1 MSLPPGFLDEL
12 RNRLALSDVV
22 GRKVLWD
29 KRKSNAAKGDFWAPC
44 PFHQEKTPSFH
55 VDDRKGFYYCF
66 GCQAK
71 GDAITFVKEVENVSF
86 IEAVEILAR
95 DAGIP
100 MPSLRHDPKAAERRD
115 RLTRLADVME
125 QAVQLYGLAFR
136 SAAGQGAREYAAR
149 RGLTAETLQR
159 FEIGY
164 APDARHHQ
172 TRIFQDKG
180 VLEEAIAAGLL
191 IKPDDGGAP
200 FDRFRGR
207 LMFPIRD
214 VRGRCIAFGGRALDP
229 GAQAKYLNSP
239 ETELFHKGR
248 ILYNHA
254 AAREA
259 AGKAAGRP
267 GGKPAGL
274 IVAEGYM
281 DVIALVSAG
290 FDHAVAPLGT
300 AVTEEQLA
308 LMWRMAEEPVIALD
322 GDQAGLRAANRLVDL
337 ALPMLVPGK
346 SLRFC
351 ILPDGRDPDDLIR
364 VEGSTAMQTE
374 IESAMP
380 LVEMLWRRE
389 IGHRELNTPE
399 RWADLEVR
407 INSTIGRIRDS
418 KIRNLYSKELNE
430 RVKNL
435 RWENRRRSNVTKK
448 KETSSGAVRSTPLT
462 DTVRLTKS
470 ILRRVDSQQFQRP
483 KPMDEELER
492 LEKENRYIE
501 NLKEFQRDRYEKNIP
516 QDLKKEHAKASTK
529 YLISTVAK
537 AEGRIREGGILLIAC
552 HNPGA
557 LAPVEHALEEM
568 TVRTPE
574 FSPVRDAILVA
585 LAEGADLAETVRART
600 GLDPFELFGRLP
612 QARAH
617 PMARPGQPPERV
629 VEVLTEAIA
638 RHQAALAFEA
648 ELAEAARDLPT
659 AEGEDW
665 TWRIKQAGHQLHEAE
680 RLATADRADTGVETV
695 SEIQR
700 MLDNEVYKSK
710 KR

>member
-100 MPSLRHDPKAAERRD
+100 MPEQRHDPQAAERKD
-115 RLTRLADVME
+115 RLTRLAEVME
-125 QAVQLYGLAFR
+125 QAVQMYGLAFR
-136 SAAGQGAREYAAR
+136 AAAGQGARDYVAK
-149 RGLTAETLQR
+149 RGLSPETMKR

-172 TRIFQDKG
+172 TQIFKEKG
-180 VLEEAIAAGLL
+180 LLDEAIAAGLL
-191 IKPDDGGAP
+191 IRPDDGGGP
-200 FDRFRGR
+200 YDRFRGR

-214 VRGRCIAFGGRALDP
+214 PRGRCIAFGGRALDP
-229 GAQAKYLNSP
+229 NAQAKYLNSP

-248 ILYNHA
+248 TLYNHGP
-254 AAREA
+254 AREA
-259 AGKAAGRP
+259 AGKPAN
-267 GGKPAGL
+267 KPVGL

-281 DVIALVSAG
+281 DVIALAAAG

-300 AVTEEQLA
+300 AVTQEQLA
-308 LMWRMAEEPVIALD
+308 FMWRMADEPVIALD
-322 GDQAGLRAANRLVDL
+322 GDQAGLRAAERLVDL

-351 ILPDGRDPDDLIR
+351 ILPEGRDPDDLIR
-364 VEGSTAMQTE
+364 AEGPAAMRRVLE
-374 IESAMP
+374 AARP
-380 LVEMLWRRE
+380 LVEMLWQRE
-389 IGHRELNTPE
+389 TSVEVLDTPE
-399 RWADLEVR
+399 RRAALDQRLR
-407 INSTIGRIRDS
+407 AALGRIADTS
-418 KIRNLYSKELNE
+418 VRNHYAAEIKA
-430 RVKNL
+430 
-435 RWENRRRSNVTKK
+435 RRAKLFQVEKPARAPMRGGQAGQRQVRGQGRGFVPVRPTTHEARKSDLARSGGNG
-448 KETSSGAVRSTPLT
+448 SSARQS
-462 DTVRLTKS
+462 
-470 ILRRVDSQQFQRP
+470 
-483 KPMDEELER
+483 E
-492 LEKENRYIE
+492 
-501 NLKEFQRDRYEKNIP
+501 
-516 QDLKKEHAKASTK
+516 A
-529 YLISTVAK
+529 
-537 AEGRIREGGILLIAC
+537 RIREAGILLIAC
-552 HNPGA
+552 HNPEA
-557 LAPVEHALEEM
+557 LGPVEHALEEM
-568 TVRTPE
+568 ALRTPE
-574 FSPVRDAILVA
+574 FGPVRDAILAV
-585 LAEGADLAETVRART
+585 LAEGAELAGSDLARAVRKRT
-600 GLDPFELFGRLP
+600 GLDPFEMLGRLP

-617 PMARPGQPPERV
+617 PLARPNQAPEKV
-629 VEVLTEAIA
+629 AEVLNEAIA
-638 RHQAALAFEA
+638 RHQAALAFET
-648 ELAEAARDLPT
+648 EMAEAARDLPA

-680 RLATADRADTGVETV
+680 RLGSAETTDETGETV

-700 MLDNEVYKSK
+700 MLDNHVYKSK

>member
-71 GDAITFVKEVENVSF
+71 GDAITFVKETENVSF

-95 DAGIP
+95 EAGIP
-100 MPSLRHDPKAAERRD
+100 MPEQRHDPKAAERQD
-115 RLTRLADVME
+115 RLTRLAGVME

-136 SAAGQGAREYAAR
+136 AAAGQGAREYAAR
-149 RGLTAETLQR
+149 RGLTAEILKR

-172 TRIFQDKG
+172 TQIFKDKG
-180 VLEEAIAAGLL
+180 VLDEAIAAGLL

-200 FDRFRGR
+200 YDRFRGR

-248 ILYNHA
+248 TLYHHGP
-254 AAREA
+254 ARDA
-259 AGKAAGRP
+259 AGKA
-267 GGKPAGL
+267 GGV

-308 LMWRMAEEPVIALD
+308 LMWRMADEPVIALD
-322 GDQAGLRAANRLVDL
+322 GDQAGQRAADRLIDL
-337 ALPMLVPGK
+337 ALPMLAPGK

-351 ILPDGRDPDDLIR
+351 ILPEGRDPDDLIR
-364 VEGSTAMQTE
+364 AEGPAAMQRTLE
-374 IESAMP
+374 AARP
-380 LVEMLWRRE
+380 LDEMLWLRE
-389 IGHRELNTPE
+389 TGAETLDTPE
-399 RWADLEVR
+399 RRAALDQRLR
-407 INSTIGRIRDS
+407 AALGRIADTSVRNHYTAAIKARRAELFRVERPARPPMGDRQPGRHQGQGRGFVP
-418 KIRNLYSKELNE
+418 IRPMAETRKSELA
-430 RVKNL
+430 RAG
-435 RWENRRRSNVTKK
+435 
-448 KETSSGAVRSTPLT
+448 GAG
-462 DTVRLTKS
+462 
-470 ILRRVDSQQFQRP
+470 SQ
-483 KPMDEELER
+483 
-492 LEKENRYIE
+492 
-501 NLKEFQRDRYEKNIP
+501 
-516 QDLKKEHAKASTK
+516 
-529 YLISTVAK
+529 

-557 LAPVEHALEEM
+557 LGPVEHALEEM
-568 TVRTPE
+568 VVRTPE
-574 FSPVRDAILVA
+574 FSRVRDAILAA

-617 PMARPGQPPERV
+617 PMARPGVPPERV

-638 RHQAALAFEA
+638 RHQAALAFEV
-648 ELAEAARDLPT
+648 ELAEATRDLPD

-680 RLATADRADTGVETV
+680 RLGTADHADEGAETV

-700 MLDNEVYKSK
+700 MLDNKVYKSK

>member
-71 GDAITFVKEVENVSF
+71 GDAITFVKETENVSF

-95 DAGIP
+95 EAGIP
-100 MPSLRHDPKAAERRD
+100 MPEQRHDPKAAERRD

-149 RGLTAETLQR
+149 RGLTAATLKR

-172 TRIFQDKG
+172 TQIFKDKG
-180 VLEEAIAAGLL
+180 VLDEAVAAGLL
-191 IKPDDGGAP
+191 ISPDDGGAP
-200 FDRFRGR
+200 YDRFRGR

-229 GAQAKYLNSP
+229 NAQAKYLNSP

-248 ILYNHA
+248 TLYNHA
-254 AAREA
+254 PAREA

-274 IVAEGYM
+274 IVAEDYM

-322 GDQAGLRAANRLVDL
+322 GDQAGQRAAERLIDL
-337 ALPMLVPGK
+337 ALPMLAPGK

-351 ILPDGRDPDDLIR
+351 ILPEGRDADDLIR
-364 VEGSTAMQTE
+364 DEGSGAMQRALE
-374 IESAMP
+374 AARP
-380 LVEMLWRRE
+380 LVEMLWLRE
-389 IGHRELNTPE
+389 TEAEALDTPE
-399 RWADLEVR
+399 RRAAFDQRLKAAL
-407 INSTIGRIRDS
+407 GRIADTS
-418 KIRNLYSKELNE
+418 VRNHYAAEIKARRAELF
-430 RVKNL
+430 R
-435 RWENRRRSNVTKK
+435 
-448 KETSSGAVRSTPLT
+448 
-462 DTVRLTKS
+462 
-470 ILRRVDSQQFQRP
+470 
-483 KPMDEELER
+483 LER
-492 LEKENRYIE
+492 PSRPSMRGRQPGRGQGRGPGR
-501 NLKEFQRDRYEKNIP
+501 EFAPIRPTTPEARNSE
-516 QDLKKEHAKASTK
+516 LARRGGAGCAS
-529 YLISTVAK
+529 
-537 AEGRIREGGILLIAC
+537 EGRKREAGILLT
-552 HNPGA
+552 A
-557 LAPVEHALEEM
+557 LLHIEAAVVVEAELEEM
-568 TVRTPE
+568 TLITGQFRPI
-574 FSPVRDAILVA
+574 RDALLAAIAEGSGA
-585 LAEGADLAETVRART
+585 LASIGESLGYDPVKRLSSIPEVRRHPLTKRGVTT
-600 GLDPFELFGRLP
+600 G
-612 QARAH
+612 H
-617 PMARPGQPPERV
+617 V
-629 VEVLTEAIA
+629 VTVLTDAIA
-638 RHQAALAFEA
+638 IHEAQLAFGAEKTEA
-648 ELAEAARDLPT
+648 VRDLPD
-659 AEGEDW
+659 AGGEDW
-665 TWRIKQAGHQLHEAE
+665 TWRIKQAGYQLTEAAH
-680 RLATADRADTGVETV
+680 LGTADHADEGAETV

-700 MLDNEVYKSK
+700 MLDNKVYESK